1 MRGETMNLLRSRM
14 MGAGAALLLGSSA
27 SFATPLGTSFTYQG
41 QLESSGLPLDGT
53 ADVIFGLFDAA
64 AGGTHL
70 GNEQVNNVTV
80 EKGLFTAGIDF
91 GAATF
96 NGDARWLE
104 IAVRIPAGGG
114 VFTVLSPRQALTAT
128 PYALQTRGIFV
139 DSTNRV
145 GIGTTSP
152 QKKLSIA
159 GDMELGT
166 HSGDYRHFRIGG
178 GNCSGFLY
186 GSYPAWGDGIH
197 MGYNYY
203 ADAAGIHKI
212 IASDGQTSR
221 LSLGYGYAAL
231 ATGGTNQVPVNRL
244 TVTTSGNVGL
254 GTDGPAAK
262 LEVRGNVKLGS
273 SGQYYVPAGEENLR
287 VNRGIVDGAGTVLQ
301 GSGFLATR
309 LGAGAYRITFTTLFG
324 AVPSA
329 VASVTSVGSAWYAIV
344 GYANTAEFYVYL
356 KNVNGAHVDGTF
368 SFCVVGP
375 R

>member
-1 MRGETMNLLRSRM
+1 MRVRILSFTGV
-14 MGAGAALLLGSSA
+14 ALLLGSSA

-53 ADVIFGLFDAA
+53 ADVIFRLFDAA
-64 AGGTHL
+64 SGGTQI
-70 GNEQVNNVTV
+70 GVQQQVNNVTV

-91 GAATF
+91 GAASF

-104 IAVRIPAGGG
+104 IAVRSPAGGG
-114 VFTVLSPRQALTAT
+114 EFTVLSPRQALTAT

-152 QKKLSIA
+152 QKKLTIA

-178 GNCSGFLY
+178 GNCSGFIY

-262 LEVRGNVKLGS
+262 LDVRGNVKLGP
-273 SGQYYVPAGEENLR
+273 SGQYFAPAAEENLR
-287 VNRGIVDGAGTVLQ
+287 VIRGTVNANGFIVN
-301 GSGFLATR
+301 GSGFTSLR
-309 LGAGAYRITFTTLFG
+309 QGAGSYRITFNVPFVSPPTTT
-324 AVPSA
+324 
-329 VASVTSVGSAWYAIV
+329 ASVSLGGTIHNGEYVRVSTVGNSEANFQVSDENALNTDGNFSFYAI
-344 GYANTAEFYVYL
+344 
-356 KNVNGAHVDGTF
+356 
-368 SFCVVGP
+368 GP